1 MGRGQWICVIFL
13 LGNEWSGIT
22 WTWTWRLKMMNLWK
36 KHSASIYHYYIIWFW
51 LVERDTN
58 NAIVGGDPYA
68 YGIETRWYRSTFKL
82 FCVNF
87 THPLHEPNLWVQVQ
101 LLFSSKRS
109 HTFVMDDDDY
119 LTITN
124 LVVIVIVRQMSRK
137 EKVSFISPYTSQAFT
152 YFNIGGYSIPHRR

>member
-101 LLFSSKRS
+101 LLFSSKKMS
-109 HTFVMDDDDY
+109 LYSSIKLAYQIGFSSVFFFY
-119 LTITN
+119 
-124 LVVIVIVRQMSRK
+124 VILML
-137 EKVSFISPYTSQAFT
+137 F
-152 YFNIGGYSIPHRR
+152 